1 MAAQLQMVGFEP
13 CERIEAPIPHERRT
27 SCRFHT
33 VMRVARI
40 SRTGDT
46 GLWRVRNISDDG
58 MMLLAS
64 VPVTVGER
72 LRIGLSDTVSLEGRA
87 VWWDGERCG
96 VALDQPIDCVAVL
109 KGLVEEQKRAGYRPP
124 RLPVSIRALL
134 YGEKGLNAIQV
145 SNISQHGVGFVHD
158 GGIRAGSGG
167 KLVLPSGREHRGVVR
182 WSAEGRAGMYLLEP
196 IAPAGLESVARI

>member
-1 MAAQLQMVGFEP
+1 MAAQLQMVRP
-13 CERIEAPIPHERRT
+13 ERLEQAPAPIAHERRS

-33 VMRVARI
+33 VMRMARV
-40 SRTGDT
+40 SRTGDA

-96 VALDQPIDCVAVL
+96 VALDSPIDCVAVL
-109 KGLVEEQKRAGYRPP
+109 KSLVEEQKRAGYRPP
-124 RLPVSIRALL
+124 RLPVSVRAIL
-134 YGEKGLNAIQV
+134 YGEKGLNAIEV
-145 SNISQHGVGFVHD
+145 TNISQHGVGFSHD
-158 GGIRAGSGG
+158 GGIRAGTNG
-167 KLVLPSGREHRGVVR
+167 KLVLPSGREHRGVIR
-182 WSAEGRAGMYLLEP
+182 WSVDGRAGMYLIEP
-196 IAPAGLESVARI
+196 IPAAGLESVARI